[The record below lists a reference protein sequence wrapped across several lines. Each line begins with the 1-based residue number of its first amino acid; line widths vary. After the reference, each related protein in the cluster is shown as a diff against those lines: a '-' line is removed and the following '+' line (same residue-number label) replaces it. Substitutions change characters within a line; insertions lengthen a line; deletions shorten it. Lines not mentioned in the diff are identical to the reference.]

1 MTLSLAYKIDKH
13 TLDKRVSAQERA
25 RDLAE
30 QNVDIELKDLKHA
43 VEVRNVSHNSVT
55 LLAFMLVHSVLVID

>member
-1 MTLSLAYKIDKH
+1 M
-13 TLDKRVSAQERA
+13 
-25 RDLAE
+25 AE